1 VGLDGLLQNIILLL
15 RFESARVGRTAGNR
29 AVQSIKAMAF
39 NLGHNV
45 EEAKAK
51 TTCTKCPEKA
61 AKRCCYEGACD
72 VLVLIAIYVIDLI
85 LPKAL
90 QSFAYSPPSN
100 KSSLPASVA
109 SPS

>member
-15 RFESARVGRTAGNR
+15 RLRLESARVGRTAGNR
-29 AVQSIKAMAF
+29 AIQSIEAMAF

-61 AKRCCYEGACD
+61 AKRCCYEGA
-72 VLVLIAIYVIDLI
+72 
-85 LPKAL
+85 
-90 QSFAYSPPSN
+90 
-100 KSSLPASVA
+100 
-109 SPS
+109 